1 MTLLRRRFQRA
12 ICVFDCS
19 RSLSPYAARS
29 LHVRL
34 GGVRRHGRAGGG
46 AAPAADLEII
56 SVHREKVRRGS
67 PVRMSSVHDDRAK
80 TRTKRGAARK
90 NAPPPP
96 RLHHDTST
104 QESPRAT
111 LRSAARRNR
120 KRSHTSTPN
129 AYTDRRLSPTP
140 PNSSRQARS
149 LARAQLGALSGHKKG
164 PQSCG

>member
-46 AAPAADLEII
+46 AADRDYLGPSRESPPRLSCADEFCTRRP
-56 SVHREKVRRGS
+56 REDTYKARRC
-67 PVRMSSVHDDRAK
+67 K
-80 TRTKRGAARK
+80 KERT
-90 NAPPPP
+90 PPP